1 MCDDATSVI
10 ADQRSFLLCAMADR
24 EHTHG
29 LQPKSDGPSSVCAP
43 SSNARSPVRS
53 FLLLIAMASNLEA
66 MATTWPPRCVSQ
78 AWPCPD
84 LELRHDHL
92 TSSDVVA
99 LIEDKQKRKS
109 MNPKRKFLPSDCFS
123 SLPTRRS
130 LRSVFCEAITSWLK
144 LSCGM
149 LRKCFATA
157 VLCFLGK
164 TGLQRAQER
173 LKRVAIQHQATHG
186 L

>member
-1 MCDDATSVI
+1 
-10 ADQRSFLLCAMADR
+10 
-24 EHTHG
+24 
-29 LQPKSDGPSSVCAP
+29 
-43 SSNARSPVRS
+43 
-53 FLLLIAMASNLEA
+53 

-144 LSCGM
+144 IELWDASQM
-149 LRKCFATA
+149 LRNCCALLFGENGPSKGPRASEKSRDPTPGNARFVTEPCTA
-157 VLCFLGK
+157 PQIRPN
-164 TGLQRAQER
+164 GLQPPSDGLHLIAS
-173 LKRVAIQHQATHG
+173 LLLVAMP